1 MKTVL
6 PENEA
11 QTQASAYLLITGMLS
26 TRTQTHMPLLLT
38 KVTPGSSKYSGL
50 REQVWTPVQAVENFT

>member
-6 PENEA
+6 PNSEA
-11 QTQASAYLLITGMLS
+11 QTQASAYFLITGTLS
-26 TRTQTHMPLLLT
+26 MRAQTHTPLLLT
-38 KVTPGSSKYSGL
+38 EMTPGSSKYPGL